1 MAKPFRPSL
10 VLASASP
17 RRRRLL
23 ISHGYAIAVA
33 PADIEEIAPKHLS
46 PGEIVLWNARAKARA
61 IGPREPKAI
70 VVGVDTLVSF
80 EGRIF
85 GKPAHLDEA
94 YEMLRRL
101 NGTTHEVFSGVW
113 CVQWQRGREHG
124 FVEVTRVHFH
134 RRSEQELRTYLNRIG
149 PLDKAGAYAAQDD
162 RGEMIREIEGSFTN
176 VIGLPMEQLETQ
188 LQVFRKRAQQK
199 ATTRDRTPAL
209 GISGPLA

>member
-1 MAKPFRPSL
+1 
-10 VLASASP
+10 
-17 RRRRLL
+17 
-23 ISHGYAIAVA
+23 
-33 PADIEEIAPKHLS
+33 
-46 PGEIVLWNARAKARA
+46 
-61 IGPREPKAI
+61 
-70 VVGVDTLVSF
+70 
-80 EGRIF
+80 
-85 GKPAHLDEA
+85 
-94 YEMLRRL
+94 MLRRL